1 MTWPQPRDDEE
12 LESAFL
18 VERYLSPAAATDL
31 ATSTARLARF
41 CADADPTGVHLR
53 YLYSAYLPAE
63 DTCFCLF
70 RAPSSDAVRSI
81 NQRADF
87 AFDRVTDAV
96 LMLSVESDTPPNQG
110 DRDPGTFRT

>member
-1 MTWPQPRDDEE
+1 MTWPQPFDHDES
-12 LESAFL
+12 ESTFL

-31 ATSTARLARF
+31 ATPTTRLARL
-41 CADADPTGVHLR
+41 CAEADPTGVHLR

-87 AFDRVTDAV
+87 SFDRIADAV
-96 LMLSVESDTPPNQG
+96 LMLSVESDTLPNQTE
-110 DRDPGTFRT
+110 RDAGTFRP